1 MLEEMPGPGLAD
13 AARQG
18 AQTSRVT
25 AKKPWQ
31 LGVALLTLFGAAVL
45 PERSLVLPQDKAP
58 LHESMY
64 AEGRR
69 LYAAVNVACTTGDRL
84 IDGTGHC
91 ASNHF
96 RSSFGS
102 STVCQWTDSSACHAA
117 HARTHRNWLAIG
129 DGLACEAGTG

>member
-1 MLEEMPGPGLAD
+1 MLEDMPGPGLAD

-45 PERSLVLPQDKAP
+45 PERSLVLPQDKTA

-69 LYAAVNVACTTGDRL
+69 LYAAVY
-84 IDGTGHC
+84 
-91 ASNHF
+91 
-96 RSSFGS
+96 
-102 STVCQWTDSSACHAA
+102 
-117 HARTHRNWLAIG
+117 
-129 DGLACEAGTG
+129 GLARPATGASTGQDIARATISVL